1 MQILLHKNART
12 TPAIREEI
20 RQSSLSERELAQRYG
35 ISRPTVR
42 KWKQRESTA
51 DASHC
56 PHTLATTLTPAQE
69 AIVVYLRNALRLPL
83 DDLLVVTREFLNPDV
98 SRSGLD
104 RCLRRHGVGS
114 LRAMSP
120 VPQKPGHK
128 PFKTYEPGFIHID
141 VKYLPAID
149 GQPRQYLWAAIDRA
163 TRWVHVAI
171 TPQHTAREARDFLR
185 AVIAAA
191 PFRIRKCLTDNGSEF
206 TDRFQQRDKRPSGE
220 HCFDRTCAGHHIEH
234 RLTPPRRPQTNGMV
248 ERFNGR
254 IADVLQTHHFD
265 SSADLVTTLQRYVGL
280 YNHYIPQKNLG
291 HITPVEALKRW
302 QQSHPHLFNTSVYNL
317 AGPDSY
323 RQSQRHVL

>member
-42 KWKQRESTA
+42 KWKQRESPA

-120 VPQKPGHK
+120 VPQKPGHQ
-128 PFKTYEPGFIHID
+128 PFNTYEPGFIHID

-149 GQPRQYLWAAIDRA
+149 GQPRQYLWVAIDRT

-171 TPQHTAREARDFLR
+171 TPRHTAREARDFLR

-191 PFRIRKCLTDNGSEF
+191 PFRIRKCLTDNGPEF

-220 HCFDRTCAGHHIEH
+220 HGFDRTCAGHHIEH

-254 IADVLQTHHFD
+254 IADVLHTHHFD

-302 QQSHPHLFNTSVYNL
+302 QQSHPHLFNISVYNL
-317 AGPDSY
+317 TGPD
-323 RQSQRHVL
+323 R